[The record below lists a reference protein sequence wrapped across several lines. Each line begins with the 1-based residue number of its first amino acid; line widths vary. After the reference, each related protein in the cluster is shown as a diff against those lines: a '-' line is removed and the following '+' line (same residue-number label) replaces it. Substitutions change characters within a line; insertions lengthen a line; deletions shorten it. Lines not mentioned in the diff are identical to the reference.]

1 MRIYDLLAVIPV
13 NRTLSI
19 YDKDD
24 KLVATIGMKEML
36 ENPDYNKLYLLEIN
50 RIIPTKCKYLLQVE
64 LK

>member
-24 KLVATIGMKEML
+24 NLVATIGMKEML
-36 ENPDYNKLYLLEIN
+36 ENPD
-50 RIIPTKCKYLLQVE
+50 
-64 LK
+64 

>member
-24 KLVATIGMKEML
+24 NLVATIGMNEML